1 MAKGV
6 KGFQRGNQCG
16 TATRFTANNQPAN
29 RGRKKR
35 IYSKVLK
42 DPQNKLSA
50 EEFREVLHALLEMSV
65 QELKQILSGDG
76 VPVWIITVINAL
88 LSDVKRGRIYVLTF
102 LLDQVFGKPTETL
115 EVQQEINLVNTYNF
129 SNLTAD
135 ELKEFD
141 RLFEKIIPGEAPAVV
156 NPEKDSNKN

>member
-1 MAKGV
+1 M
-6 KGFQRGNQCG
+6 
-16 TATRFTANNQPAN
+16 
-29 RGRKKR
+29 
-35 IYSKVLK
+35 
-42 DPQNKLSA
+42 
-50 EEFREVLHALLEMSV
+50 
-65 QELKQILSGDG
+65 
-76 VPVWIITVINAL
+76 PVWIITVINAL

-156 NPEKDSNKN
+156 NPEKDGNKN